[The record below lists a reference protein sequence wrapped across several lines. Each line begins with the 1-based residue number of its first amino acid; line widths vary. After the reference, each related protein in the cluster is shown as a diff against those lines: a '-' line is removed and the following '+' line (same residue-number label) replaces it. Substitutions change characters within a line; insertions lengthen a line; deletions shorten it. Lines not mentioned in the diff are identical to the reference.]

1 MIVIFIVINM
11 KILRFSF
18 VLLFLLILLT
28 PAAGVNAT
36 SITDFKSL
44 TWSEEIE
51 KDATY
56 SWKVN
61 TLSFEGT
68 TVKNAD
74 RYGFIEGAVIQIKVL
89 VQLSDIDLM
98 DFLND
103 TIEIPDTRDYVEIS
117 VNGVVIDFNLY
128 NAIVFILPS
137 EVTITEGET
146 NAFYVLQSSE
156 IVVFSTESKINPV
169 SAEYTE
175 FDDSEN
181 SEEFTWDINNGLLKR
196 VNINYTDGFQF
207 DLSLVTDESALDE
220 LPLSSFWI
228 IGGAMIA
235 LTIIKKRK

>member
-1 MIVIFIVINM
+1 
-11 KILRFSF
+11 
-18 VLLFLLILLT
+18 
-28 PAAGVNAT
+28 
-36 SITDFKSL
+36 
-44 TWSEEIE
+44 
-51 KDATY
+51 
-56 SWKVN
+56 
-61 TLSFEGT
+61 
-68 TVKNAD
+68 
-74 RYGFIEGAVIQIKVL
+74 
-89 VQLSDIDLM
+89 
-98 DFLND
+98 
-103 TIEIPDTRDYVEIS
+103 VEIS